1 MSMLHIAEASNSEEI
16 AVVRALF
23 LEYQSLLG
31 VDLSFQDFEA
41 EVRDLPGSYAP
52 PRGRL
57 LLATHEE
64 EPVGCVALHEAGW
77 PRGEMKRLF
86 VRPEARGLGA
96 GRALVA
102 AVLAEAS
109 AIGFAEIVLDT
120 LPSMAEAQRLYEHFG
135 FRDIP
140 PYRPNP
146 IQGTRYL
153 SKSLREA

>member
-1 MSMLHIAEASNSEEI
+1 MLHIAQARSSEEI
-16 AVVRALF
+16 AVVRTLF

-57 LLATHEE
+57 LLATHEG
-64 EPVGCVALHEAGW
+64 EPVGCVALHAAGW
-77 PRGEMKRLF
+77 PRAEMKRLF
-86 VRPEARGLGA
+86 VRPEARGLGV
-96 GRALVA
+96 GRALVS
-102 AVLAEAS
+102 AVVTEAEA
-109 AIGFAEIVLDT
+109 IGYAEIVLDT